1 MTGLV
6 GAAAAA
12 ALPAYIR
19 WPLKL
24 LGGIAQGV
32 RAVGGWAV
40 RYPREAALVLLALAC
55 TGLWIGWDR
64 ADAKRVEIRHQF
76 DAFIEQAKTAAT
88 ASKAAQEDVNA
99 KQEQEWKDKA
109 DAADATIDD
118 LRSDLA
124 QRLRDA
130 ANRSATGTA
139 NPAAKDHSPGV
150 SQSVPSAP
158 AGTDGQMPVSNTY
171 CWDAAKLADLSAYA
185 IKAHEWAVSL
195 ETQK

>member
-1 MTGLV
+1 MS
-6 GAAAAA
+6 AAFI
-12 ALPAYIR
+12 LR
-19 WPLKL
+19 LL
-24 LGGIAQGV
+24 LGGWGKLRTLAGDAAEWAWKHPAL
-32 RAVGGWAV
+32 AV
-40 RYPREAALVLLALAC
+40 LVLSLGC
-55 TGLWIGWDR
+55 NIWLWIGWDR
-64 ADAKRVEIRHQF
+64 ADAKRVEIQHQF
-76 DAFIEQAKTAAT
+76 DSFVEQAKTAAA

-130 ANRSATGTA
+130 ANRSATGPA
-139 NPAAKDHSPGV
+139 NPAAKNNGSGV
-150 SQSVPSAP
+150 SQSVPPAP
-158 AGTDGQMPVSNTY
+158 TGTGGQVPMTASY
-171 CWDAAKLADLSAYA
+171 CWNADKLADLSAYA